1 MITYLLD
8 TNLLIALAWPQHIHH
23 APAHRWFNSTGNEA
37 WATCPMTQLGFIRIS
52 SNSKIIPAAVRP
64 QDAVSLL
71 RRILQLPGHH
81 FWPDDVETVS
91 SEEFSSI
98 ALTGHRQVTDAHL
111 LALSKRHDGK
121 LATFDRGISTLLGS
135 SKPVD
140 RHIELIDVR

>member
-1 MITYLLD
+1 
-8 TNLLIALAWPQHIHH
+8 
-23 APAHRWFNSTGNEA
+23 
-37 WATCPMTQLGFIRIS
+37 MTQLGFIRIS